1 MDTIDSDYLTA
12 FFRHAA
18 QHLEAQRGHL
28 CALDGEIGDGDHGTS
43 MENGFA
49 AVHRKLSDEGGSSL
63 APADIMRKAAS
74 NFIAE
79 VGATV
84 GPLYAT
90 GFLEA
95 AKRLEDG
102 PMATKELGQ
111 FMGCIADGI
120 ARRGK
125 ARLGDK
131 TMLDV
136 WLPSAQ
142 AADRAALEGQPPA
155 AVAEAAAQTAEK
167 AALGTRSMIANC
179 GRAARLKERSLGH
192 VDPGASSAASLIS
205 VFALLADGR
214 S

>member
-1 MDTIDSDYLTA
+1 MDEIDTDYLIA
-12 FFRHAA
+12 FFRHAS
-18 QHLEAQRGHL
+18 QQLETQRAHL

-43 MENGFA
+43 MANGFA
-49 AVHRKLSDEGGSSL
+49 AVHRTLSDEGGNTLS
-63 APADIMRKAAS
+63 PAGVMRKAAS
-74 NFIAE
+74 SFIAE

-95 AKRLEDG
+95 AKCLDAG
-102 PMATKELGQ
+102 PMASTDLGQ

-125 ARLGDK
+125 ACLGDK

-136 WLPSAQ
+136 WRPAASAAQ
-142 AADRAALEGQPPA
+142 KAASETCSALEVA
-155 AVAEAAAQTAEK
+155 AAAAQTAEQ
-167 AALGTRSMIANC
+167 AAQGTRSMIAHC

-192 VDPGASSAASLIS
+192 MDPGATSAALLIS
-205 VFALLADGR
+205 VFALLADGP

>member
-1 MDTIDSDYLTA
+1 MDTIDTDYLIA
-12 FFRHAA
+12 FFRHAS

-43 MENGFA
+43 MANGFA
-49 AVHRKLSDEGGSSL
+49 AVHRTLSGEAGSALS
-63 APADIMRKAAS
+63 PADIMRKAAS
-74 NFIAE
+74 TFIAE

-95 AKRLEDG
+95 AKRLDDG
-102 PMATKELGQ
+102 PMATTDLGQ

-120 ARRGK
+120 ERRGK

-136 WLPSAQ
+136 WRPSAQ
-142 AADRAALEGQPPA
+142 AADKAA
-155 AVAEAAAQTAEK
+155 AEAQSATDVAAAAMQTAEQT
-167 AALGTRSMIANC
+167 ALGTRSMIANC

-192 VDPGASSAASLIS
+192 VDPGATSAASLVS